1 MQRGLTL
8 ILADRAKLRLAL
20 ELALVQVALGGRARL
35 FASGASVAALRD
47 DERALRDEAL
57 GAGVVLSV
65 CQTGLAE
72 IGGNAADFDAR
83 ISFAGLVSLIATL
96 GDDRLVTL

>member
-1 MQRGLTL
+1 VFFDEVEQRL
-8 ILADRAKLRLAL
+8 
-20 ELALVQVALGGRARL
+20 LGGLGQRL
-35 FASGASVAALRD
+35 
-47 DERALRDEAL
+47 ALRDEAL
-57 GAGVVLSV
+57 GAGVVLSA

-83 ISFAGLVSLIATL
+83 IRFAGLVSLIATL